1 MRMKKIIMIAAVA
14 IAAAACSKTFDTN
27 LATEKAIGFGTWAE
41 NLTKAYSGTWADD
54 ETFVVY
60 GKKTTG
66 SNAAITVFDGVDV
79 TYKTATTKWSYT
91 DIKFWD
97 VAADNYTFYAFLP
110 KAQFESGNTNGVFT
124 SKQVSFANPQAN
136 TEDILVASE
145 YSRDKVGTAMPTGEV
160 QLAFNHAA
168 SLIDIYIK
176 KDKSL
181 GDDAV
186 LTVTAASLKD
196 ILYKGTLKV
205 NTYTA
210 SKPDFTWDR
219 EADVKNYAAS
229 NLPVI
234 TSQTTYDANGDAA
247 STTPVANELFASYI
261 LMPQT
266 LGDDQQLEISYKI
279 ELGGGEATYTKSVK
293 MKDFVKSDNT
303 TNNDTKI
310 AGWNDGVHYIY
321 YVTIGANAITF
332 TATVNP
338 WDVTT
343 STGYHYILN

>member
-1 MRMKKIIMIAAVA
+1 MRMKKIILIAAVA

-41 NLTKAYSGTWADD
+41 NLTKAYSGSWADD
-54 ETFVVY
+54 DSFTVY
-60 GKKTTG
+60 GTKKTG
-66 SNAAITVFDGVDV
+66 SNAAITVFNGVEV
-79 TYKTATTKWSYT
+79 TYNASKWSYT

-110 KAQFESGNTNGVFT
+110 TNQLASGATDGKFT
-124 SKQVSFANPQAN
+124 SKLISFEHPQAN
-136 TEDILVASE
+136 TEDVMVASE
-145 YSRDKVGTAMPTGEV
+145 YSRNKVGTAMPTGEV
-160 QLAFNHAA
+160 QLAFNHAS
-168 SLIDIYIK
+168 SLIDIYVK

-186 LTVTAASLKD
+186 LTVTAATLKD
-196 ILYKGTLKV
+196 ILYKGTLSV
-205 NTYTA
+205 NSYT
-210 SKPDFTWDR
+210 STKPNFSWDR
-219 EADVKNYAAS
+219 KTDKKDYAAS
-229 NLPVI
+229 ALPVI
-234 TSQTTYDANGDAA
+234 DSQTTYDASGNAE
-247 STTPVANELFASYI
+247 STTPVANAMFTSYI

-266 LGDDQQLEISYKI
+266 LGDDQKLEISYKI
-279 ELGGGEATYTKSVK
+279 ELGGGEATYTRSIA
-293 MKDFVKSDNT
+293 MKDFVKTDNT

-332 TATVNP
+332 TATVNS

-343 STGYHYILN
+343 STGYHYIID